1 MSSETMR
8 IQNGQSV
15 YGPQN
20 ASKASSSPEEG
31 QISFAETLARVQQG
45 VQFTNHAQKRLEKR
59 NIALNDDGIARLA
72 QAVDKAEKRGGKESL
87 VLMDDIAFLVNVK
100 ERLVITAVDQ
110 DHRGEGVF
118 TQIDSVVFADP
129 SEQINP
135 DNQGTSKEIKA

>member
-8 IQNGQSV
+8 IQNGQSI

-20 ASKASSSPEEG
+20 ASKVSSSPEEG
-31 QISFAETLARVQQG
+31 QINFAETLARVQQG